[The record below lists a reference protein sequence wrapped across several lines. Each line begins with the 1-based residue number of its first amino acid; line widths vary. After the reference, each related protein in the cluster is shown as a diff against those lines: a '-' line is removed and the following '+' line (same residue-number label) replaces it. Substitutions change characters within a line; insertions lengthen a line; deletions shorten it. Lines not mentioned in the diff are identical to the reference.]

1 MKPWKLCVGSVVGLL
16 SITGGVAAQLPGAG
30 AGTAPPPGA
39 SAATTAVTQATSGN
53 RTLWDFLGCSW
64 ENKRRCLEW
73 FCQCPLGGLVNNM
86 LRPMSAFTGGMIG
99 PICPTVPTDEAL
111 RKLQEDPAKKGG
123 PEDLAAQVKQA
134 EAEAKARAAA
144 VRYLATVDCSRFEG
158 VDDAL
163 IKALLF
169 DPSECVR
176 WEAAKA
182 LQTGCC
188 CNKKTIDALAI
199 VAAGQGGKVKMG
211 GEERIVPVEK
221 CARVRE
227 AAAIALE
234 RCVACFRETS
244 SETAPDRRPDAP
256 PVPTPAPDRPPT
268 ALGQRSMNETL
279 KDAEE
284 ALKVRRTAALPP
296 SGSRGVF
303 DLVNASVKSHQPAS
317 TPTAAVV
324 AAQPVQPTQTVRLVP
339 VPQAAAYA
347 TQHRPQSIPNDT
359 VVLPST
365 VGTQQARFM
374 QPSPQYVQPIYPA
387 QVTTSA
393 PAPKVQVVFDDQPQS
408 TPTVGVP
415 SASSAPVVVAAPD
428 NSISGK
434 LKNML
439 RPTTRST
446 EPGLDQRMFNLLNQS
461 SGSTGS
467 GGGKK

>member
-1 MKPWKLCVGSVVGLL
+1 M
-16 SITGGVAAQLPGAG
+16 
-30 AGTAPPPGA
+30 
-39 SAATTAVTQATSGN
+39 TAVTQATTGT

-123 PEDLAAQVKQA
+123 PEDLAAQVKQS

-169 DPSECVR
+169 DPNECVR

-199 VAAGQGGKVKMG
+199 VAAGQGGKVKLG
-211 GEERIVPVEK
+211 GEERIVPIEK

-244 SETAPDRRPDAP
+244 SEPAPDRRPDAP
-256 PVPTPAPDRPPT
+256 PAPTPAPDRPPT
-268 ALGQRSMNETL
+268 ALGQRPMNETL

-284 ALKVRRTAALPP
+284 ALKVRRAAALPP

-303 DLVNASVKSHQPAS
+303 DLVNASMKSPPAS
-317 TPTAAVV
+317 VTQTAASV
-324 AAQPVQPTQTVRLVP
+324 ALQPVQPSQTVRLVP
-339 VPQAAAYA
+339 VPQPSASVV
-347 TQHRPQSIPNDT
+347 QQRSESIPNTT
-359 VVLPST
+359 VTPLSNYSA
-365 VGTQQARFM
+365 QQARFM
-374 QPSPQYVQPIYPA
+374 QPNPQYVQPIYPA
-387 QVTTSA
+387 QATAPA
-393 PAPKVQVVFDDQPQS
+393 PAPKVQVVFDDQPQ
-408 TPTVGVP
+408 PARIVGVP
-415 SASSAPVVVAAPD
+415 MAGPDSVVVTAPD
-428 NSISGK
+428 NSLSGK

-439 RPTTRST
+439 RPPTRSAD
-446 EPGLDQRMFNLLNQS
+446 PGLDQRMFNLLNQS
-461 SGSTGS
+461 SGTTGS
-467 GGGKK
+467 GKR

>member
-1 MKPWKLCVGSVVGLL
+1 MKSWKLCVGSVVGLL
-16 SITGGVAAQLPGAG
+16 SITGSVAGQVPGVG

-39 SAATTAVTQATSGN
+39 PVATPAVTPATTGT
-53 RTLWDFLGCSW
+53 RTLWDFLGCGW

-123 PEDLAAQVKQA
+123 PEDLAAQVKQS

-169 DPSECVR
+169 DPNECVR

-199 VAAGQGGKVKMG
+199 VAAGQGGKVKIG
-211 GEERIVPVEK
+211 GEERIVPIEK

-234 RCVACFRETS
+234 QCVACFRETS
-244 SETAPDRRPDAP
+244 SEPARDRRPDAP
-256 PVPTPAPDRPPT
+256 PSPTPAPDRPPT
-268 ALGQRSMNETL
+268 ALGQRPMNETL

-284 ALKVRRTAALPP
+284 ALKVRRTGALPP

-303 DLVNASVKSHQPAS
+303 DLVHASMKSPPA
-317 TPTAAVV
+317 TVTQTTAVV
-324 AAQPVQPTQTVRLVP
+324 TVQPVQPSQTVRLVP
-339 VPQAAAYA
+339 VPQPAPLVV
-347 TQHRPQSIPNDT
+347 QQRPESIPNTT
-359 VVLPST
+359 VTPPPTAGS
-365 VGTQQARFM
+365 QQARFM
-374 QPSPQYVQPIYPA
+374 QPNAQYVQPIYPA
-387 QVTTSA
+387 QATTPASA
-393 PAPKVQVVFDDQPQS
+393 PRVQVVFDDQPQPAS
-408 TPTVGVP
+408 AVGGRTAVP
-415 SASSAPVVVAAPD
+415 APVVVTAPD

-446 EPGLDQRMFNLLNQS
+446 DPGLDQRMFNLLNQS
-461 SGSTGS
+461 SGSTG
-467 GGGKK
+467 GKK